1 MSLNLM
7 LFLLP
12 FFSGLLAVYSLGD
25 SLGIYNHESPQSL
38 AYTLAYFAISSGSA
52 NIFIGKL
59 ASG

>member
-1 MSLNLM
+1 M

-52 NIFIGKL
+52 NKL